1 MAYQVPLVFLKLSDN
16 LAICATRVVGM
27 MSTDSKQAR
36 DMIKAEKE
44 NKTLINGCGRNRAV
58 TMVILDNG
66 AVATSP
72 HSINHLCKLLET
84 SSGKRIVKATNT
96 KKSIVKLVDPEPQE
110 EDVSYE
116 NEVPDC
122 FATTDTNNE
131 SGSELNEENSG
142 LGSNREQI

>member
-1 MAYQVPLVFLKLSDN
+1 MAYQVPLVFLKLSES

-44 NKTLINGCGRNRAV
+44 NRTLINGCGRNKAV

-84 SSGKRIVKATNT
+84 SNGKRIVKSTVTT
-96 KKSIVKLVDPEPQE
+96 KSNIKLVQPEPKE
-110 EDVSYE
+110 EDVSHE
-116 NEVPDC
+116 HEVPDC
-122 FATTDTNNE
+122 FTATDTNNE
-131 SGSELNEENSG
+131 SGCEIVEENSG
-142 LGSNREQI
+142 LRDDRKQV